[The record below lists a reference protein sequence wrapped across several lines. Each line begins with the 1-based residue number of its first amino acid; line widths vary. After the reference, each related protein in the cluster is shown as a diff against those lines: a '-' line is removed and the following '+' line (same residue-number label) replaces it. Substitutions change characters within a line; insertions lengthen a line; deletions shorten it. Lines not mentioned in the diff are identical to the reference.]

1 VAREAEHERS
11 DAGEQE
17 EAVMTTLRAEEK
29 DVEQRA
35 DGSLTRARLANE
47 RGNPDRCGEPIEHG
61 LDPGPEPRTA
71 PVVTGRRGRQIDYL

>member
-11 DAGEQE
+11 GAGEHE
-17 EAVMTTLRAEEK
+17 EAVMTTLSAEEK
-29 DVEQRA
+29 DEEQRA
-35 DGSLTRARLANE
+35 GGSLTRARLANE
-47 RGNPDRCGEPIEHG
+47 RGKPDRCAEPIEHG